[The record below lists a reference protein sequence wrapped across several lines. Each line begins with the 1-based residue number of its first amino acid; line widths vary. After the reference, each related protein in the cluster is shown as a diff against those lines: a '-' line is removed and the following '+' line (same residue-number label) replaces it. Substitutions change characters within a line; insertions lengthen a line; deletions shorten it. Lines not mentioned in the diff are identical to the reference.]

1 MDSNIEVWRSEHNSL
16 FDYQFTAVVDVE
28 TGSGRLV
35 AIGNAAALQVVE
47 RVDSSIGLESG
58 DIADAR
64 AATNGTMAQG

>member
-1 MDSNIEVWRSEHNSL
+1 M
-16 FDYQFTAVVDVE
+16 
-28 TGSGRLV
+28 

-64 AATNGTMAQG
+64 AATNGAMAQS